1 MTASS
6 QQSKIIPVN
15 ILLVGAKNEHKK
27 DVVIYLLI
35 EGEDRWISCLIEIT
49 EFLDFYPTS
58 NDIENIAYRK
68 FNQFTALRERVW
80 DTCSVRSDRKS

>member
-1 MTASS
+1 
-6 QQSKIIPVN
+6 
-15 ILLVGAKNEHKK
+15 
-27 DVVIYLLI
+27 
-35 EGEDRWISCLIEIT
+35 
-49 EFLDFYPTS
+49 LDFYPTS

>member
-1 MTASS
+1 VYIKLGIVSLIVDVTMTASS

-35 EGEDRWISCLIEIT
+35 EGEDR
-49 EFLDFYPTS
+49 
-58 NDIENIAYRK
+58 
-68 FNQFTALRERVW
+68 
-80 DTCSVRSDRKS
+80 